1 MNKHS
6 RVSPHKVLQSCF
18 NNTVYHLLVENNKR
32 EGKWGL
38 RRGLLTFFPWKRG
51 GGGAYQRRGFIWKGE
66 GLNSGLTVAY
76 DIRSRRHGTKFL
88 QRRFYGQ
95 LFLTDRYFCSAGS
108 RLLDKEGA
116 RSSGPWDGGGGGG
129 SVSKNFFGTSGLSLV
144 KIREGGRAPPL
155 DLPLLLGEALGVVL
169 KCCPRLISCLIQS

>member
-1 MNKHS
+1 MG
-6 RVSPHKVLQSCF
+6 L
-18 NNTVYHLLVENNKR
+18 ER
-32 EGKWGL
+32 EGL
-38 RRGLLTFFPWKRG
+38 FLTFFPWK
-51 GGGAYQRRGFIWKGE
+51 GGGAYKRRGFILRG

-76 DIRSRRHGTKFL
+76 GIRSRRHGTKFL

-95 LFLTDRYFCSAGS
+95 LSLTDRYFYFCSAGS

-155 DLPLLLGEALGVVL
+155 DLPLHLGAALGVVL